1 MKKRNSLSIAA
12 LLTFFLSAC
21 SFSLAEDITPPPGL
35 QQQVVESSP
44 VPVSTEALF
53 PLVAPDPENG
63 EAIYAQSC
71 APCHGETGL
80 GDGSQAT
87 ELPNPPAPLGDP
99 EFARSSSPAEWYSMV
114 TRGDL
119 DRFMP
124 PFNSLTESQ
133 RWDVVAYSFS
143 LSAPPEAMEEAGELF
158 QANCASCHGED
169 GSGTQDGSDL
179 TVLEQLA
186 AQTSEDF
193 YQIISKGQGSMPGF
207 ESELSETERWSLA
220 DYTRTLGFAS
230 SARMVAQVTPT
241 PSEFGETVE
250 EPGVETPEVETA
262 QEIRSGIIRGQMVN
276 QTGEDLPDDLVV
288 TLHAFESM
296 QLTGTYTTTISP
308 DENFTF
314 EDIEMSAGR
323 IFVASTEYNGAMYGS
338 DIVTV
343 EEGVDEVSINIPIFG
358 TLADTSVLTVDRL
371 HLFFDFSIPETV
383 QIIELYLI
391 SNPTDRTVVASEEGG
406 PVLTFDLPEGATN
419 LQFQDSVL
427 GERYIETPEGFGDTE
442 AVPPG
447 IGQHQVL
454 FAYEMPYKRSIDY
467 EKKFDLPISDVVV
480 LLPEIGVRV
489 NSDML
494 EDAGTRDVEGEM
506 YHMYNSGNIE
516 PGTTFEVSL
525 SGTPGGGSGLLSG
538 SGTGLSIGGT
548 VVPTSLIVG
557 MLAIG
562 VALIVAGILLYRN
575 SKAKEEE
582 IEDEEFL
589 EEEAYEDETI
599 DNLMDSII
607 TLDDMYKEGELAEEA
622 YRERRTELKERLRKL
637 QEQG

>member
-1 MKKRNSLSIAA
+1 MKKRNRLSIAA
-12 LLTFFLSAC
+12 LLAFLLSAC

-63 EAIYAQSC
+63 AAIYAQSC

-80 GDGSQAT
+80 GDGSQAA
-87 ELPNPPAPLGDP
+87 ELPNPPAPLGDL
-99 EFARSSSPAEWYSMV
+99 EFARSSSPAEWYTMV
-114 TRGDL
+114 TRGNL

-124 PFNSLTESQ
+124 PFNSLTDSQ

-143 LSAPPEAMEEAGELF
+143 LSAPPEAMAEAGELF

-179 TVLEQLA
+179 TDLEQSA

-193 YQIISKGQGSMPGF
+193 YQIISQGLDSMPGF
-207 ESELSETERWSLA
+207 EDELSDAERWSLA
-220 DYTRTLGFAS
+220 DFTRALGFAS

-241 PSEFGETVE
+241 PSETGEAVE
-250 EPGVETPEVETA
+250 EPGAVTPEVEAA
-262 QEIRSGIIRGQMVN
+262 QEITSGIIRGQMVN

-288 TLHAFESM
+288 TLHAFDSM
-296 QLTGTYTTTISP
+296 QLAGTYTTTISA
-308 DENFTF
+308 DESFTF
-314 EDIEMSAGR
+314 ENIEMSAGR

-343 EEGVDEVSINIPIFG
+343 EEGVDEVSISIPIFG
-358 TLADTSVLTVDRL
+358 TSADTSVLTVDRL

-406 PVLTFDLPEGATN
+406 SVLTFDLPEGATN

-442 AVPPG
+442 VVPPG
-447 IGQHQVL
+447 MGQHQVL
-454 FAYEMPYKRSIDY
+454 FAYEMPYERGIDY
-467 EKKFDLPISDVVV
+467 QKEFDLPISDVVV
-480 LLPEIGVRV
+480 LLPEIVV
-489 NSDML
+489 KFKSDML
-494 EDAGTRDVEGEM
+494 DDAGSRVIEG
-506 YHMYNSGNIE
+506 
-516 PGTTFEVSL
+516 
-525 SGTPGGGSGLLSG
+525 
-538 SGTGLSIGGT
+538 
-548 VVPTSLIVG
+548 
-557 MLAIG
+557 
-562 VALIVAGILLYRN
+562 
-575 SKAKEEE
+575 
-582 IEDEEFL
+582 
-589 EEEAYEDETI
+589 
-599 DNLMDSII
+599 
-607 TLDDMYKEGELAEEA
+607 
-622 YRERRTELKERLRKL
+622 
-637 QEQG
+637 